1 MRHPWI
7 AAALSVLFLQGVPV
21 LAGAPVPIT
30 DDAYLNYMPSL
41 IQLQNGSLMIV
52 YERLETTTLFGDLLV
67 SFSATGQSWSPPQL
81 IIGGSANQRH
91 PSVVQRPDGTFLL
104 FYLSN
109 QTGGYRIHRASSP
122 DGFGWSEEGVVAL
135 GWTTQSVVN
144 PTVLQEPD
152 GSLTMSY
159 DRLSVGGY
167 VAHSVDGITWDQ
179 DRVQVSTGP
188 LNRIMKHSNGTY
200 VLSFQKKSG
209 PLNSNIDIFT
219 RTSIDRVNWSAE
231 TRVTATL
238 NSHDSF
244 PLEQAD
250 GSFAIFYAT
259 ATGADPYD
267 LHSQSSADGTTWSAE
282 RDWFAYEGW
291 DTEPHPI
298 RLNDGTIGL
307 AWSRG
312 PEQLTAEVV
321 YANLPTVAG
330 ASSGAGGGNIDLRI
344 APNPA
349 RGPVR
354 LLFAGDPDA
363 GARIGIFDA
372 SGRMVRDLSYDPVR
386 GGCEWDGRD
395 DSGHLLSGG
404 AYFAR
409 LSWRGRSA
417 VGTVRL
423 VR

>member
-1 MRHPWI
+1 MRQPWSP
-7 AAALSVLFLQGVPV
+7 AALLLLLSVAPA
-21 LAGAPVPIT
+21 LAGSPVPIT

-41 IQLQNGSLMIV
+41 LQLQNGSLMIV
-52 YERLETTTLFGDLLV
+52 YERLETSTLFGDLLV
-67 SFSATGQSWSPPQL
+67 SFSDTGESWSPPQV
-81 IIGGSANQRH
+81 IVGGAANQRH

-109 QTGGYRIHRASSP
+109 QTGGYRIHRAASA
-122 DGFGWSEEGVVAL
+122 DGLSWAEEEVVAL

-167 VAHSVDGITWDQ
+167 VAHSVDGVTWDQ

-209 PLNSNIDIFT
+209 PLSSNIDIFT

-259 ATGADPYD
+259 ASGADPYD

-298 RLNDGTIGL
+298 RLDDGTIGL

-321 YANLPTVAG
+321 YAHLPTVAG
-330 ASSGAGGGNIDLRI
+330 TSPGAGRGSIDLRI
-344 APNPA
+344 VPNPA

-354 LLFAGDPDA
+354 LLFTGDPEE
-363 GARIGIFDA
+363 GARIEIFDA
-372 SGRMVRDLSYDPVR
+372 SGRMVRELTYDSVR
-386 GGCEWDGRD
+386 GGGEWDGRD
-395 DSGHLLSGG
+395 DSGHLRPRG

-409 LSWRGRSA
+409 LALPGRSA
-417 VGTVRL
+417 IGTIRL